1 MSEDRILPCARCL
14 ALNRLPA
21 DKPAL
26 QARCGKCGTALFG
39 NGPFELDTA
48 AFERFAARSALPL
61 LVDFWAGW
69 CGPCQQMAPAFAAA
83 ATQLEPQ
90 LQCAKVDVD
99 TQQALAGRYNVRSI
113 PTLILFHHGREVD
126 RRSGALGRDE
136 IVRWARG
143 ALA

>member
-1 MSEDRILPCARCL
+1 MSEDRVLPCAHCL

-21 DKPAL
+21 DRPAL

-39 NGPFELDTA
+39 NGPFALDAA

-83 ATQLEPQ
+83 TAQLEPQ

-99 TQQALAGRYNVRSI
+99 AEQALAGRYSVRSI
-113 PTLILFHHGREVD
+113 PTLILFHRGREID